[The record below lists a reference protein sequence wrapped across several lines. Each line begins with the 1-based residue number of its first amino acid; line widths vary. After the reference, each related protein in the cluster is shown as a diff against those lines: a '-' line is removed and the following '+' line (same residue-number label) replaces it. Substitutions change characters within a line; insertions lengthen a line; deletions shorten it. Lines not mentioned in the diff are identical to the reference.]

1 MKYIKAVK
9 KTGIVWIVASVAVIL
24 AAIGAGALSV
34 LWREHAKPAP
44 IPAAD
49 GKPVAAVPV
58 LPSEVSLEGKIHAL
72 RVVEVAAPVEG
83 TVDVFHVEI
92 GQEIFEGQLIAQIN
106 SDSLTGAEQQATQ
119 LADRARNRLSDLDAS
134 IIAARL
140 ESSRARAVASRLKTE
155 FDRSGKTYQRQQM
168 LLSAGATPRLA
179 YEKAEK
185 EYLTA
190 QAESASAEALAQQ
203 VEIRVDALLKEQDA
217 VKKTLEE
224 RTHELEAAQADLAA
238 AEVHAP
244 VDGVVVGR
252 RGNAGDPVDRSMKDF
267 FLIATD
273 LTQLA
278 VVVAPPAP
286 VLARIHPGQT
296 AVVTVSEAQNEP
308 LAAQVK
314 KVENG
319 QVTVEF
325 TSPDP
330 AVKPGL
336 TAQVRIKIT

>member
-9 KTGIVWIVASVAVIL
+9 KTGIVWLVASAAIIL

-34 LWREHAKPAP
+34 LWKEHVKPAQKAAEVV
-44 IPAAD
+44 PAA
-49 GKPVAAVPV
+49 PV
-58 LPSEVSLEGKIHAL
+58 LGSDVSLEGKIQAL
-72 RVVEVAAPVEG
+72 RVIEVPAPVEG
-83 TVDVFHVEI
+83 TVDVFHAEI
-92 GQEIFEGQLIAQIN
+92 GQEIFEGQLLAQIN

-119 LADRARNRLSDLDAS
+119 LADRARNRLNDLESS
-134 IIAARL
+134 IIAGRL
-140 ESSRARAVASRLKTE
+140 EASRARAVASRLKTE
-155 FDRSGKTYQRQQM
+155 FDRSEKAYQRQKM
-168 LLSAGATPRLA
+168 LLAAGATPRLA
-179 YEKAEK
+179 FEKAEK
-185 EYLTA
+185 EYLTS

-203 VEIRVDALLKEQDA
+203 VESRIDALLKEQDA
-217 VKKTLEE
+217 AKKTLEE
-224 RTHELEAAQADLAA
+224 RTHELEAAEADLAA

-252 RGNAGDPVDRSMKDF
+252 RGNAGDDVDRSMKDLF
-267 FLIATD
+267 RIATD
-273 LTQLA
+273 LSRLA
-278 VVVAPPAP
+278 VVVEPPPP

-308 LAAQVK
+308 LAAEVK

>member
-1 MKYIKAVK
+1 MKYIKAVN
-9 KTGIVWIVASVAVIL
+9 KTGIIWLVAGAAIIL
-24 AAIGAGALSV
+24 AAVGTGALSV
-34 LWREHAKPAP
+34 LWREHAKPPRIAAAP
-44 IPAAD
+44 PVQAA
-49 GKPVAAVPV
+49 PV
-58 LPSEVSLEGKIHAL
+58 LASEVSLEGKILAL
-72 RVVEVAAPVEG
+72 RVVQVAAPVEG

-106 SDSLTGAEQQATQ
+106 SASLTGAEQQASQ
-119 LADRARNRLSDLDAS
+119 LADRARNRLNDLEAS

-155 FDRSGKTYQRQQM
+155 FDRSEKTYQRQRM
-168 LLSAGATPRLA
+168 LLAAGATPRLTF
-179 YEKAEK
+179 EKAEK
-185 EYLTA
+185 EYLTG
-190 QAESASAEALAQQ
+190 QVESASAEALAQQ
-203 VEIRVDALLKEQDA
+203 VEIRVDSLLKEQDA
-217 VKKTLEE
+217 VKKTLDE
-224 RTHELEAAQADLAA
+224 RTHELESAKADLAA

-244 VDGVVVGR
+244 VDGVIVGR
-252 RGNAGDPVDRSMKDF
+252 RGNAGDPVDRSMKDLF
-267 FLIATD
+267 QIATD
-273 LTQLA
+273 LTRLA
-278 VVVAPPAP
+278 VVVEPPPP
-286 VLARIHPGQT
+286 VLANIHPGQT

>member
-9 KTGIVWIVASVAVIL
+9 KSGVIWLAAIAVIIL

-34 LWREHAKPAP
+34 LWREHAEPAQK
-44 IPAAD
+44 AAAAL
-49 GKPVAAVPV
+49 PAVPV
-58 LPSEVSLEGKIHAL
+58 LESGVSLEGKIQAL
-72 RVVEVAAPVEG
+72 RVVEVPAPVEG

-92 GQEIFEGQLIAQIN
+92 GQEVFEGQLLAQIN
-106 SDSLTGAEQQATQ
+106 SDSLTGAEEQATQ
-119 LADRARNRLSDLDAS
+119 LASRARNRLNDLDAS
-134 IIAARL
+134 IIAGRL
-140 ESSRARAVASRLKTE
+140 EVSRARAVASRLKTE
-155 FDRSGKTYQRQQM
+155 FDRSDKTYQRQRM
-168 LLSAGATPRLA
+168 LLAAGATPRLA
-179 YEKAEK
+179 FEKAEK
-185 EYLTA
+185 EYLIN
-190 QAESASAEALAQQ
+190 QAESASAGALAQQ
-203 VEIRVDALLKEQDA
+203 VESRIDALLKEQDA
-217 VKKTLEE
+217 AKKTLEE
-224 RTHELEAAQADLAA
+224 RTQELEAAQADLAA

-244 VDGVVVGR
+244 VDGLVVGR
-252 RGNAGDPVDRSMKDF
+252 RGNAGDNVDRSMKDL

-273 LTQLA
+273 LSRLA
-278 VVVAPPAP
+278 VVVEPPAP
-286 VLARIHPGQT
+286 ILARIHPGHT

-308 LAAQVK
+308 LAAEVK

>member
-9 KTGIVWIVASVAVIL
+9 KTGIIWLVAGAVIIL

-34 LWREHAKPAP
+34 LWREHAKPAQKAAEVV
-44 IPAAD
+44 PAA
-49 GKPVAAVPV
+49 PV
-58 LPSEVSLEGKIHAL
+58 LGSDVSLEGKIQAL
-72 RVVEVAAPVEG
+72 RVIEVPAPVEG

-92 GQEIFEGQLIAQIN
+92 GQEIFEGQLLAQIN

-119 LADRARNRLSDLDAS
+119 LADRARNRLNDLESS
-134 IIAARL
+134 IIAGRL
-140 ESSRARAVASRLKTE
+140 EASRARAVASRLKTE
-155 FDRSGKTYQRQQM
+155 FDRSEKFYQRQKM
-168 LLSAGATPRLA
+168 LLAAGATPRLA
-179 YEKAEK
+179 FEKAEK
-185 EYLTA
+185 EYLTN
-190 QAESASAEALAQQ
+190 QAESASADALAQQ
-203 VEIRVDALLKEQDA
+203 VESRIDALLKEQDA
-217 VKKTLEE
+217 AKKTLEE
-224 RTHELEAAQADLAA
+224 RTHELEAAEADLAA

-252 RGNAGDPVDRSMKDF
+252 RGNAGDDVDRSMKDLF
-267 FLIATD
+267 RIATD
-273 LTQLA
+273 LSRLA
-278 VVVAPPAP
+278 VVVEPPPP

-308 LAAQVK
+308 LAAEVK

>member
-9 KTGIVWIVASVAVIL
+9 KSGVIWLVAGAVVIL
-24 AAIGAGALSV
+24 AAVGAGALSV
-34 LWREHAKPAP
+34 LWREHGKSVQKTAAVIPAP
-44 IPAAD
+44 
-49 GKPVAAVPV
+49 PV
-58 LPSEVSLEGKIHAL
+58 LEPVISLEGKIQAL
-72 RVVEVAAPVEG
+72 RVVEVPAPVEG

-106 SDSLTGAEQQATQ
+106 SDALSGREQQAIQ
-119 LADRARNRLSDLDAS
+119 LAERAANRLNDLDAS
-134 IIAARL
+134 LIAGRL
-140 ESSRARAVASRLKTE
+140 EVSRARAVASRLKTE
-155 FDRSGKTYQRQQM
+155 FDRSEKLYQRQKI
-168 LLSAGATPRLA
+168 LLAAGATPRLTF
-179 YEKAEK
+179 EKAEK
-185 EYLTA
+185 EYLTN
-190 QAESASAEALAQQ
+190 QAESISADSLAQQ
-203 VEIRVDALLKEQDA
+203 VEARIEALLKEQDA
-217 VKKTLEE
+217 ARKTVEE
-224 RTHELEAAQADLAA
+224 RSRELEVAKADLAA

-252 RGNAGDPVDRSMKDF
+252 RGNPGDPVDRSMKDLF
-267 FLIATD
+267 QIATD
-273 LTQLA
+273 LTRLA
-278 VVVAPPAP
+278 VILEPPPP

-296 AVVTVSEAQNEP
+296 AVITVSEAQNEP
-308 LAAQVK
+308 LSAEVK

>member
-9 KTGIVWIVASVAVIL
+9 KSGVIWLIASAVIIL
-24 AAIGAGALSV
+24 GAIGAGALSV

-44 IPAAD
+44 KAAAEVPKAPALGSD
-49 GKPVAAVPV
+49 
-58 LPSEVSLEGKIHAL
+58 VSLEGKIQAL
-72 RVVEVAAPVEG
+72 RVVEVSAPVEG

-92 GQEIFEGQLIAQIN
+92 GQEVFEGQLLAQIN
-106 SDSLTGAEQQATQ
+106 SDSLTGAEEQATQ
-119 LADRARNRLSDLDAS
+119 LAGRARNRLNDLDAS
-134 IIAARL
+134 IIAGRL
-140 ESSRARAVASRLKTE
+140 EVSRARAVASRLKTE
-155 FDRSGKTYQRQQM
+155 FDRSDKTYQRQRM
-168 LLSAGATPRLA
+168 LLAAGATPRLA
-179 YEKAEK
+179 FEKAEK
-185 EYLTA
+185 EYLIN
-190 QAESASAEALAQQ
+190 QAESASAGALAQQ
-203 VEIRVDALLKEQDA
+203 VESRIDALLKEQDA
-217 VKKTLEE
+217 AKKTLEE
-224 RTHELEAAQADLAA
+224 RTQELEAAQADLAA

-244 VDGVVVGR
+244 VDGLVVGR
-252 RGNAGDPVDRSMKDF
+252 RGNAGDNVDRSMKDL

-273 LTQLA
+273 LSRLA
-278 VVVAPPAP
+278 VVVEPPAP
-286 VLARIHPGQT
+286 ILARIHPGQT

-308 LAAQVK
+308 LAAEVK